1 MQQAEQEWVEVL
13 AEPRADPVGI
23 EKPSLVKVLTD
34 FLQGASRH
42 VLEEDCDSYYLK

>member
-1 MQQAEQEWVEVL
+1 MQQMEQEVFEL
-13 AEPRADPVGI
+13 SAEYTATPVAA

-42 VLEEDCDSYYLK
+42 VLEEDCDSYCA